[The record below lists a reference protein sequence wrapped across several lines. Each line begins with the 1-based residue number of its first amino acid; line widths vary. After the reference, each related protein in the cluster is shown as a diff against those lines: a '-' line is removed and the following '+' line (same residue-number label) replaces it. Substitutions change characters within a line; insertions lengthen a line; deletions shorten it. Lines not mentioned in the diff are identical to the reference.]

1 MSTTTMPEALGLPKD
16 NAPWWAQLAAR
27 FGATA
32 VLAAGLLYYLGDQL
46 RTLPPSIE
54 RQVDRLA
61 EAIKASSDAQIRS
74 SEAAERRAEER
85 TRMAVE
91 RILLEIQKNK

>member
-1 MSTTTMPEALGLPKD
+1 MADDSTTKTIPAA
-16 NAPWWAQLAAR
+16 APWWIQLAAR

-32 VLAAGLLYYLGDQL
+32 VLAAGLLYYLGQSL
-46 RTLPPSIE
+46 QALPLTME

-61 EAIKASSDAQIRS
+61 TAIKESADAQIRS
-74 SEAAERRAEER
+74 TEAAERRAEER

-91 RILLEIQKNK
+91 RLLVEINKNK